1 MQENLPCKRPGEALL
16 LAPGGPAVVVSMEKE
31 FKKGLKEG
39 LRKVFSLIREASDDT
54 ETGRIWTIKIIYRE
68 GSWI

>member
-1 MQENLPCKRPGEALL
+1 MCHPIRFVIEA
-16 LAPGGPAVVVSMEKE
+16 KE